1 MADERDPR
9 RSLRMQ
15 ANGRTARERVRQ
27 DGAPAFSV
35 QDELRRDRSLRR
47 AGRYRRA
54 KRRTAPLAAILASLL
69 LCFALLGGAAALLL
83 RVGTVTIEGN
93 VRYTDAEILRASGVK
108 VGDSMLLIGRDKLLR
123 KITAACPH
131 VEQIE
136 LTKTYPA
143 ALTIRVT
150 EIGAVYFTQVRDRVC
165 TLDASLR
172 VIECAD
178 AADGLIELRLPEI
191 KSAIEGST
199 LVFADAEDDA
209 RVRASLGVLGGAD
222 DVLSFDCIDLRD
234 RYNITAY
241 AAGRAEVL
249 FGDDADLAVKFRIAK
264 QIYADAMNE
273 SSSGTR
279 MDVSEPSRVSVSYDQ
294 VINYSKD

>member
-9 RSLRMQ
+9 RSPRMQ

-108 VGDSMLLIGRDKLLR
+108 AGDSMLLIGRDKLLR

-143 ALTIRVT
+143 ALAIRVT
-150 EIGAVYFTQVRDRVC
+150 EIGAVYFTQVRDRIC

-199 LVFADAEDDA
+199 LVFADAEDDV

>member
-9 RSLRMQ
+9 RSPRMQ

-143 ALTIRVT
+143 ALAIRVT
-150 EIGAVYFTQVRDRVC
+150 EIGAVYFTQVRDRIC

-199 LVFADAEDDA
+199 LVFADAEDDV